1 MEQQAQSE
9 NQEAIRVL
17 VVDDSAFMRLT
28 ISNALNSIPNIIIV
42 GTARNGVEALEL
54 IPKLNPSVITLD
66 VEMPQMDGLTTL
78 RRIMNDFPRPVVMLS
93 SLTKEGA
100 SETVHALTIGAVDFI
115 AKPTSKANLSA
126 IEDELVSKV
135 IRASQTKVYPA
146 QRQGRTARPAVIKPK
161 KVIEKQTRMLRS
173 SEKVLV
179 IGAST
184 GGPRALS
191 SILTKLPK
199 DIPAAILIVQH
210 MPVGFTAQLAERFD
224 RNSQI
229 KVKEAEEGD
238 QLEVG
243 LAIIAKGGFHMVLD
257 AESRVSLNQAP
268 TVHGVRPAVDV
279 TMTAVAERFGKRSVG
294 VVLTG
299 MGRDGTNGAMLIHAA
314 EGKVIAES
322 QESSVVWGMPRSVVE
337 SGAADEVVPLEKMV
351 PAILEALK
359 G

>member
-28 ISNALNSIPNIIIV
+28 ISNALNSIPNITIV

-54 IPKLNPSVITLD
+54 IPKLNPNVITLD

-135 IRASQTKVYPA
+135 IRAAQTKVYPA
-146 QRQGRTARPAVIKPK
+146 SRQRRTARPAVSIK

-243 LAIIAKGGFHMVLD
+243 LAIVAKGGFHMVLD
-257 AESRVSLNQAP
+257 AEGKVSLSQAP